1 MKTNLFTTAVI
12 AAAAMLAASS
22 CDENKGGSS
31 APAEQPQQDQANAQA
46 PAEPQAPAAPA
57 DPTNEEIC
65 KAVTDQLAQYTFV
78 TPGEFSYQVET
89 VAPGRQNISASLKMV
104 VKENMYTQV
113 AAPEDFNRERQAV
126 NEAAN
131 LAIRPDAA
139 YLMQVGAPTDAV
151 TDEDR
156 VAKQLP
162 QELQSALVALREF
175 AEQKLYNKV
184 AQAGQEAG
192 ISVALDAE
200 WKDGAWVFTT
210 AHQDLSQL
218 LALRDFT
225 PESALPEGAPVM
237 SPEFIEARKAE
248 IAAKV
253 AEFNELA
260 KPFNQGREEAA
271 RQMLTERLAR
281 VEEEARRSQEQVDAQ
296 KAEQQKWQEACT
308 KALAAGCNFA
318 GEWTRGKHFG
328 EITLHIEQAKAFDNS
343 IQFFGTIYDT
353 KLPEAS
359 LDIAGRCELTPGEN
373 GSEVNVTIYDGQYD
387 PDQPTAEVYDAKDG
401 MLVLHLG
408 QDGKLTGVMTCESW
422 GEAPERAFAVQLTPK
437 TAPAPARQPAKANKR

>member
-1 MKTNLFTTAVI
+1 MKTNLFTAAVI
-12 AAAAMLAASS
+12 ATAAMLAASS
-22 CDENKGGSS
+22 CDENKGGST
-31 APAEQPQQDQANAQA
+31 APAEQPKAEPTA
-46 PAEPQAPAAPA
+46 PAEPQAPAAPAAPA

-65 KAVTDQLAQYTFV
+65 KAVTDQLAQYAFV

-113 AAPEDFNRERQAV
+113 AAPEDFNTGRQAL

-162 QELQSALVALREF
+162 EELQSALVALRQF
-175 AEQKLYNKV
+175 AEQKLYNMV
-184 AQAGQEAG
+184 AQAGQEAE
-192 ISVALDAE
+192 IAVTLEAE
-200 WKDGAWVFTT
+200 WKDGAWAFTNVQQNLAPVT
-210 AHQDLSQL
+210 A
-218 LALRDFT
+218 LAEYT
-225 PESALPEGAPVM
+225 PQSALPQGA
-237 SPEFIEARKAE
+237 SILTPEFIESRKAE

-253 AEFNELA
+253 AAFNELA
-260 KPFNQGREEAA
+260 KPFNMGREEAA
-271 RQMLTERLAR
+271 RQMLTERQAR
-281 VEEEARRSQEQVDAQ
+281 AEEEVRRSQEQVDAQ
-296 KAEQQKWQEACT
+296 KAEQLKWQEACT

-353 KLPEAS
+353 KLPEAC

-422 GEAPERAFAVQLTPK
+422 GNAPERAFTVQLTPK
-437 TAPAPARQPAKANKR
+437 GGAPAKQPAKPSKR

>member
-1 MKTNLFTTAVI
+1 MKTNLFTTAAI

-22 CDENKGGSS
+22 CDKDKGGST
-31 APAEQPQQDQANAQA
+31 APAEQPRQGQTQQA
-46 PAEPQAPAAPA
+46 AEPQAPAVPA
-57 DPTNEEIC
+57 APTNEEIC
-65 KAVTDQLAQYTFV
+65 KAVTDQLAQYTYA
-78 TPGEFSYQVET
+78 TPGGFAYEVTAE
-89 VAPGRQNISASLKMV
+89 APGKQTIAATLKMV

-113 AAPEDFNRERQAV
+113 AAPEDFNAGRQAL

-139 YLMQVGAPTDAV
+139 YLMQVGAPTDV
-151 TDEDR
+151 ITDEDR

-162 QELQSALVALREF
+162 EELQSALVALRQF
-175 AEQKLYNKV
+175 AEQKLYNMV
-184 AQAGQEAG
+184 AQAGQEAE
-192 ISVALDAE
+192 IAVTLEAE
-200 WKDGAWVFTT
+200 WKDGAWVFTNVQQNL
-210 AHQDLSQL
+210 APL
-218 LALRDFT
+218 LALREFT
-225 PESALPEGAPVM
+225 PESALPQGAPIM
-237 SPEFIEARKAE
+237 TPEFIEARKAE

-260 KPFNQGREEAA
+260 KPFNMGREEAA
-271 RQMLTERLAR
+271 RQTLTERQAR
-281 VEEEARRSQEQVDAQ
+281 AEEEARRSQEQVDAQ
-296 KAEQQKWQEACT
+296 KAEQLKWQEACT
-308 KALAAGCNFA
+308 KALAAGNNFS

-422 GEAPERAFAVQLTPK
+422 GNAPERAFTVQLTPK
-437 TAPAPARQPAKANKR
+437 GGAPAKQPAKANKR

>member
-1 MKTNLFTTAVI
+1 MKTNLFTSAVI
-12 AAAAMLAASS
+12 AAATMLAASS
-22 CDENKGGSS
+22 CDENKGGST
-31 APAEQPQQDQANAQA
+31 APAEQPKAGPTAT
-46 PAEPQAPAAPA
+46 AEPQAPAAHA

-65 KAVTDQLAQYTFV
+65 KAVTDQLSQYTYV
-78 TPGEFSYQVET
+78 TPGEFSYQVESSST
-89 VAPGRQNISASLKMV
+89 DKQNISASLKMV
-104 VKENMYTQV
+104 VKEDMYTQV
-113 AAPEDFNRERQAV
+113 SAPGDFNRERQAV

-139 YLMQVGAPTDAV
+139 YLLQVGASADAV

-162 QELQSALVALREF
+162 EELQTALISLREF

-184 AQAGQEAG
+184 AQAGQEVA
-192 ISVALDAE
+192 ISVSLVAE
-200 WKDGAWVFTT
+200 WKDGAWIFTT
-210 AHQDLSQL
+210 ENQNFSRL
-218 LALRDFT
+218 LDLRDFT
-225 PESALPEGAPVM
+225 PESELPQGSPVM
-237 SPEFIEARKAE
+237 TPEFVEARKAE

-253 AEFNELA
+253 AAFNELA
-260 KPFNQGREEAA
+260 KPFNMGREEAA
-271 RQMLTERLAR
+271 RQLLTERLAK
-281 VEEEARRSQEQVDAQ
+281 VEEDARRSQEQVDAQ
-296 KAEQQKWQEACT
+296 KAEQQQWQEICS
-308 KALAAGCNFA
+308 KALAAGSNFS

-408 QDGKLTGVMTCESW
+408 KDGKLTGVMTCESW
-422 GEAPERAFAVQLTPK
+422 GETPERAFAVQLAPK
-437 TAPAPARQPAKANKR
+437 GGAPAKANKR